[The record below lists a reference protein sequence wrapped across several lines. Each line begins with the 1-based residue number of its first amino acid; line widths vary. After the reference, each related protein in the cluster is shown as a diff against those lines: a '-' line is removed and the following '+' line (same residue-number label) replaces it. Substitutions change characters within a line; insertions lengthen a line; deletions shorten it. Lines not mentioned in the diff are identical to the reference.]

1 MSHKTLMNLVFTNVN
16 NIFNDSTS
24 LYLLQ
29 LTFFLIYA
37 FILAFINQRLQ
48 TYLWLREAESSLKRL
63 QILASKSKE
72 IVIKKIN
79 EVGKPNFDPSPSIE
93 SFLDFFVIE
102 PTSLDPYGIVN
113 KFRHILDVR
122 SERFESFI
130 KQIAPNVPQ
139 NYIPNL
145 EGLMETAIG
154 LNELYRL
161 VRHYFILGK
170 KTKNMLFIMQL
181 QMNLPLIMRYA
192 EAYFRAT
199 HAFSS
204 GKPIGDGVGALVAS
218 KLMRGKQVKRITN
231 KTIFSE
237 FEYKDRKLIV
247 IKAEGPGAEIGE
259 IDDAIERI
267 INMYGG
273 SVSRIIMIDAA
284 LKLEGEKTGQV
295 AEGVGVAI
303 GGTGVEKFKIEEIA
317 TEYKIPL
324 DALIIKMSLE
334 EAITTMKKDII
345 EAADDAMKRVL
356 NIIDTRT
363 SQGDIVV
370 IVGVGNTMGIL

>member
-1 MSHKTLMNLVFTNVN
+1 MSHKTLMNLVFTNVH

-37 FILAFINQRLQ
+37 FILAFFNQRLQ

-170 KTKNMLFIMQL
+170 
-181 QMNLPLIMRYA
+181 
-192 EAYFRAT
+192 
-199 HAFSS
+199 
-204 GKPIGDGVGALVAS
+204 
-218 KLMRGKQVKRITN
+218 
-231 KTIFSE
+231 
-237 FEYKDRKLIV
+237 
-247 IKAEGPGAEIGE
+247 
-259 IDDAIERI
+259 
-267 INMYGG
+267 
-273 SVSRIIMIDAA
+273 
-284 LKLEGEKTGQV
+284 
-295 AEGVGVAI
+295 
-303 GGTGVEKFKIEEIA
+303 
-317 TEYKIPL
+317 
-324 DALIIKMSLE
+324 
-334 EAITTMKKDII
+334 
-345 EAADDAMKRVL
+345 
-356 NIIDTRT
+356 
-363 SQGDIVV
+363 
-370 IVGVGNTMGIL
+370 

>member
-1 MSHKTLMNLVFTNVN
+1 
-16 NIFNDSTS
+16 
-24 LYLLQ
+24 
-29 LTFFLIYA
+29 
-37 FILAFINQRLQ
+37 
-48 TYLWLREAESSLKRL
+48 
-63 QILASKSKE
+63 
-72 IVIKKIN
+72 
-79 EVGKPNFDPSPSIE
+79 
-93 SFLDFFVIE
+93 
-102 PTSLDPYGIVN
+102 
-113 KFRHILDVR
+113 
-122 SERFESFI
+122 
-130 KQIAPNVPQ
+130 
-139 NYIPNL
+139 
-145 EGLMETAIG
+145 
-154 LNELYRL
+154 
-161 VRHYFILGK
+161 
-170 KTKNMLFIMQL
+170 MLFIMQL

-192 EAYFRAT
+192 EAYFSAT

-273 SVSRIIMIDAA
+273 RVSRIIMIDAA
-284 LKLEGEKTGQV
+284 LKLEGEKTGQI

-317 TEYKIPL
+317 TKYKIPL

-334 EAITTMKKDII
+334 EAITTMKKDVI
-345 EAADDAMKRVL
+345 EAADDAVKRVL

>member
-317 TEYKIPL
+317 TKYKIPL